1 MSLWGRGGNEERKCL
16 PNPTLL
22 CKMMTL
28 TPQLKGQHEREDEE
42 LQETP
47 SVKNSLK
54 TAISISAPLT
64 GNED

>member
-1 MSLWGRGGNEERKCL
+1 
-16 PNPTLL
+16 
-22 CKMMTL
+22 MTL

-42 LQETP
+42 LKETP